1 MVGDLT
7 YRIVNCASSSVLE
20 LNILEAS
27 LLRDKGIMPSLAC
40 VNKKIN
46 CEKNS
51 HGLMERLMID
61 IPGPVVYTPL
71 PTAKNT
77 S

>member
-20 LNILEAS
+20 LNTLEAS
-27 LLRDKGIMPSLAC
+27 LLQDKGIMPSLAC

-51 HGLMERLMID
+51 HGL